1 MQINYLPALELAQKA
16 LRALHPNRVADRSG
30 AEVIHRGTEAEF
42 RLALLGRRY
51 RVATPEAK
59 VYDEATGSEAGSTTS
74 LILLHYLA
82 NADGSPVAGEWI
94 PFRDI
99 PGGNV
104 YERAFRRQSIEPLA
118 HAFGHDPEA
127 LLKAAAALQG
137 TRSTLGDV
145 SCVFQA
151 LPRLPMI
158 CILWRAD
165 EEQPAEASILFDA
178 SAPHYL
184 PTEDLA
190 ALGRALAHGLIRAK
204 GGSHE

>member
-30 AEVIHRGTEAEF
+30 AEVIHRGAEAEF

-51 RVATPEAK
+51 RVAMPEAK
-59 VYDEATGSEAGSTTS
+59 VYDEATGSEASSTTS

-82 NADGSPVAGEWI
+82 NADGSPVEGEWI

-137 TRSTLGDV
+137 TSSTLGDV